1 MTPTEPPSKLRATG
15 YGLIGVGAVA
25 AVLGV
30 TSLGWSG
37 PSDETAAPQQES
49 GAIATPDPSTEA
61 PQAPGSDSQ
70 PPASSGD
77 TAESDL
83 AAPDPSAQDPSAQ
96 DPSAQDPGSA
106 EPNRSG
112 TPPRESRAPGGNPE
126 SDGSGSGTQGSENGI
141 SVRILNNSTIRGLA
155 HEAGEDF
162 EAKGYDV
169 ADVGN
174 YARGVVSHTTAY
186 YHPGTPEE
194 QQARRVADDFGVR
207 AEPRI
212 EELEGGDPGVIV
224 VVTKDY
230 RS

>member
-25 AVLGV
+25 AVLGL

-37 PSDETAAPQQES
+37 SPDEAAAPQPES
-49 GAIATPDPSTEA
+49 GAAATPDPGAED
-61 PQAPGSDSQ
+61 PQ
-70 PPASSGD
+70 PPASAAQPPASGGD
-77 TAESDL
+77 TAASDT
-83 AAPDPSAQDPSAQ
+83 AAPET
-96 DPSAQDPGSA
+96 SAQDPGSA
-106 EPNRSG
+106 DPERPG
-112 TPPRESRAPGGNPE
+112 TPPREPSGNPE
-126 SDGSGSGTQGSENGI
+126 SGSGEPGSGTQGTENGI
-141 SVRILNNSTIRGLA
+141 SVRILNNSKIRGLA

-162 EAKGYDV
+162 ETKGYDV
-169 ADVGN
+169 AEVGN
-174 YARGVVSHTTAY
+174 YARGVVAHTTAY
-186 YHPGTPEE
+186 YRPGTPEE